1 MGGMVR
7 LGLHQGES
15 LVRVRKAHRVPGVG
29 ARGPVETDKH
39 KEQLGSLWHYLAWA
53 IHTTISK

>member
-15 LVRVRKAHRVPGVG
+15 LLKVRRVHRVPEVG
-29 ARGPVETDKH
+29 ARGPIETDKH
-39 KEQLGSLWHYLAWA
+39 KE
-53 IHTTISK
+53 